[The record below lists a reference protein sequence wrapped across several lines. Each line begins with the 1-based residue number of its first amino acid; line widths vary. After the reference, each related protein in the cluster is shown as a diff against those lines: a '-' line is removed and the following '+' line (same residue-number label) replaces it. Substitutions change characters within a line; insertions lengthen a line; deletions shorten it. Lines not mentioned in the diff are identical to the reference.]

1 MNKKEKLEQLNKE
14 YFDDNLIIYDYLAD
28 DEGNINYL
36 FSWAKE
42 LHISSLLNRIHPI
55 STNDKISKFFNTG
68 ELNNAEFIYR

>member
-42 LHISSLLNRIHPI
+42 LHISSLLNRNKNI
-55 STNDKISKFFNTG
+55 NK
-68 ELNNAEFIYR
+68 